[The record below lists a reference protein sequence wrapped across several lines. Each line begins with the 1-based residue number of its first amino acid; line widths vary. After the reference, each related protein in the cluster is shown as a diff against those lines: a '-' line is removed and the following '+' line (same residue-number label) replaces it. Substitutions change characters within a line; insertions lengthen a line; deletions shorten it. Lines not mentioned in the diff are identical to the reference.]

1 MQNQQVSCTKQHGC
15 LCLIFCHTLDVM
27 SKSIER
33 QIQENSTKIQNAILD
48 VKRLLKNRD
57 SR

>member
-1 MQNQQVSCTKQHGC
+1 MQNQQMSCAKQHGC

-27 SKSIER
+27 SKSIEK
-33 QIQENSTKIQNAILD
+33 QIQENSIKIQNVLSD